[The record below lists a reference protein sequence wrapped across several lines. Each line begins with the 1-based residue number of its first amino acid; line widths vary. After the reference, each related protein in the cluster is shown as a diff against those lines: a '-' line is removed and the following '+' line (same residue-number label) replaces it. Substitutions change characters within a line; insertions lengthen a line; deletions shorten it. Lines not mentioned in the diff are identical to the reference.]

1 MGWKD
6 YVVNA
11 WYTIP
16 LPIMTLV
23 GFFGTQA
30 IRMLRESWDGT
41 VPITT
46 DPISQEQQVRPV
58 GADLLAQELFSMLN
72 DNTPQTQNAP
82 VTLNQAPGAQGLT
95 INSSGSTTDPAVLNV
110 TSGNITL
117 AGNGTVSMGTPS
129 SATTTGSTVVL
140 MGNSLVI
147 PPIGQLPL
155 AATTYDPLS
164 PTELPTINLGT
175 LGNASPG
182 QVYMGEVTA
191 HLTGNDY
198 TVTLAGI
205 TGSVTATISTV
216 GSGYVVPNGTFTPVV
231 VVDDGS
237 GGILYEF
244 QTYPY
249 APASVTGLKTSIATN
264 QGLSTLYSQ
273 LEAQGIIT
281 DDTSGTTPNVAGST
295 MDMSTNGLLWN
306 LLLAMGDTN
315 GFVTRTSAN
324 TTAPTFGGAIQD
336 VSSTSGGL
344 YNLWLAL
351 YNYGI
356 VGTSPAT
363 NYSAPSVTGSR
374 SDGGNEIPALKSLL
388 SVLAARGHITDNTS
402 YP

>member
-82 VTLNQAPGAQGLT
+82 VTLNQAPGAHGLT

-205 TGSVTATISTV
+205 TNSVTATIATA
-216 GSGYVVPNGTFTPVV
+216 GSGYVVPNGTFAPIV
-231 VVDDGS
+231 VVDDGT
-237 GGILYEF
+237 GGVLYEF
-244 QTYPY
+244 QTYPF
-249 APASVTGLKTSIATN
+249 APITISGARQSAASGGGITNLLAGLATNKLIVDSTSDSPQNITGELTDMTTNGVLAHILIALTNLGFTSNSAGSAKPAISGARQSLAAGGGLANLLTGLAN
-264 QGLSTLYSQ
+264 YGMV
-273 LEAQGIIT
+273 T
-281 DDTSGTTPNVAGST
+281 D
-295 MDMSTNGLLWN
+295 
-306 LLLAMGDTN
+306 
-315 GFVTRTSAN
+315 
-324 TTAPTFGGAIQD
+324 
-336 VSSTSGGL
+336 STSD
-344 YNLWLAL
+344 
-351 YNYGI
+351 
-356 VGTSPAT
+356 TPS
-363 NYSAPSVTGSR
+363 SVTGSR
-374 SDGGNEIPALKSLL
+374 GGNAALANLL
-388 SVLAARGHITDNTS
+388 TALAGLGYITDSTTA
-402 YP
+402 